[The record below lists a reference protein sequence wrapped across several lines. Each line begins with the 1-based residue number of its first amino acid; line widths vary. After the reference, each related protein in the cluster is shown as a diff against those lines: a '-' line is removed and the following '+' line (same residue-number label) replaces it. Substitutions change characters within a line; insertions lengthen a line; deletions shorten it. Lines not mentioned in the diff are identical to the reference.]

1 MSTTSIILK
10 TDKRGHVR
18 MPTERREELL
28 AEYDRSGLSLARFT
42 ELAGVR
48 YSTFATWLQHRRIK
62 TGAASQDKE
71 KDKEKKKDRPKPVQF
86 AEALVDGTL
95 PPAPVLAWALKVSLP
110 GARRWSL
117 RKPRTSRLQCS
128 FSTHCRSRGH
138 AELHRQFESLCG
150 AGALRHAQGL

>member
-1 MSTTSIILK
+1 MSATSIILK

-18 MPTERREELL
+18 MPPERREALL

-62 TGAASQDKE
+62 AGAAPQ
-71 KDKEKKKDRPKPVQF
+71 DKEKKKDRSKPVQF

-95 PPAPVLAWALKVSLP
+95 PPAPVLAWALKVALP
-110 GARRWSL
+110 GGAQMVLTEASQVPL
-117 RKPRTSRLQCS
+117 AVQLLNALQESRPC
-128 FSTHCRSRGH
+128 
-138 AELHRQFESLCG
+138 
-150 AGALRHAQGL
+150 